1 MGTGCINFSP
11 GIQSCCFRI
20 EHDMVFFFFTNV
32 ARLCRWVIVS
42 TPIYNPPADCVGFI
56 LIFQLPDM
64 ITEGCWFIIFLIEAC
79 LMLIQSI
86 FETAGSYTGVEF
98 TGLCSCVG
106 YFGSI
111 NQTFRL
117 ADPIQW
123 APCLPP
129 FAVTPRF
136 FTILI
141 FLFNFCIV
149 AIYYLGKVRQTA
161 VGYFKGISV
170 KNFVK
175 GVIWRK
181 TSFTNSRNFAAT
193 LVLQFR
199 DQGGLN
205 QITSR
210 FLFLLLASFVLVGFD
225 SNFILWEYPALFSAI
240 WLYLDIKGYNFA
252 IS

>member
-79 LMLIQSI
+79 LMLIQPI

-111 NQTFRL
+111 NQKFRL
-117 ADPIQW
+117 AGPIQG
-123 APCLPP
+123 ACQESTRINMYQSLKLFQLEQSDTKNPP
-129 FAVTPRF
+129 Y
-136 FTILI
+136 LI
-141 FLFNFCIV
+141 SL
-149 AIYYLGKVRQTA
+149 
-161 VGYFKGISV
+161 
-170 KNFVK
+170 
-175 GVIWRK
+175 
-181 TSFTNSRNFAAT
+181 TS
-193 LVLQFR
+193 
-199 DQGGLN
+199 
-205 QITSR
+205 
-210 FLFLLLASFVLVGFD
+210 
-225 SNFILWEYPALFSAI
+225 
-240 WLYLDIKGYNFA
+240 
-252 IS
+252 